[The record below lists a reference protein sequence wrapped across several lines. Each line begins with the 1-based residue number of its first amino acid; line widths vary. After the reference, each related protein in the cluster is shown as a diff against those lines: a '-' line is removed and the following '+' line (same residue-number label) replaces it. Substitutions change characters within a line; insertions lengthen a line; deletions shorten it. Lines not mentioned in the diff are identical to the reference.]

1 MSLGLERERVLVY
14 QEELRFAQ
22 LYIAML
28 QSELEDVKRQRD
40 ILLLDYTY
48 EKDSSQRKR
57 KRKRKMSIDDMFLL
71 IDAIAESK
79 ASSNISLEEF
89 FSNV

>member
-1 MSLGLERERVLVY
+1 MSIGLEMERVLVY
-14 QEELRFAQ
+14 QEELRAAQ
-22 LYIAML
+22 LYIDKL
-28 QSELEDVKRQRD
+28 QNELEDVKR
-40 ILLLDYTY
+40 LLREYTY
-48 EKDSSQRKR
+48 DSGVEKKKKK

-79 ASSNISLEEF
+79 TLPEISFEEF